1 MERVLKELGLEEG
14 AGLVEA
20 VLALLDYGV
29 PLALLREGEEAVL
42 AYMRR
47 YGPLERVSQ
56 EAMEDFLKRTP
67 GDKRVRAAL
76 LHLAQEGDV
85 LLPRGMWA
93 ELEARLDKPP
103 PAG

>member
-1 MERVLKELGLEEG
+1 MGLEEG
-14 AGLVEA
+14 AGLVET
-20 VLALLDYGV
+20 VLALLEYGV

-47 YGPLERVSQ
+47 YGPLERVSR
-56 EAMEDFLKRTP
+56 EAMEDFLKRAP

-93 ELEARLDKPP
+93 ELEAQLDKLPP
-103 PAG
+103 MG

>member
-14 AGLVEA
+14 AGLAEA
-20 VLALLDYGV
+20 VLALLDYGI

-56 EAMEDFLKRTP
+56 RAMEDFLKRTP

-93 ELEARLDKPP
+93 ELEAQLDKLP